1 MDNAMDILL
10 SIPTVNSN
18 GFCLRNLPCEMHM
31 CVAKSTRNLMMS
43 LQRLRQPLN
52 AFRKNTSL
60 YLTKRKVIHG
70 HRMVFYNWLSCDYQ
84 YRYLCSL
91 CKGNRFAFTKII
103 GVEEL

>member
-43 LQRLRQPLN
+43 LQRLRQ
-52 AFRKNTSL
+52 
-60 YLTKRKVIHG
+60 
-70 HRMVFYNWLSCDYQ
+70 
-84 YRYLCSL
+84 
-91 CKGNRFAFTKII
+91 
-103 GVEEL
+103 